1 MKGDFYMAKIL
12 KTDLQINA
20 LQEINKKLKY
30 VEGLNILNDLSEEDC
45 FIDLIRGNKKVHLPI
60 NSDELIKLLVEYRKN
75 YVSDIKKLSNKYS
88 ILLDESDL
96 DILEPERN
104 KAIETNISVD
114 NIESDNYNDW

>member
-1 MKGDFYMAKIL
+1 MAKIL
-12 KTDLQINA
+12 KTNLQINA

-30 VEGLNILNDLSEEDC
+30 VEGLNILNDLTEEDC